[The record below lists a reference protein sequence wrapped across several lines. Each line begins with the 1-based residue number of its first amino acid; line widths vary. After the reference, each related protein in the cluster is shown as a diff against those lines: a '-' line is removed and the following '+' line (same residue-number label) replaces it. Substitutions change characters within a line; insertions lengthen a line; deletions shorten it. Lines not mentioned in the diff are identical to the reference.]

1 MVKAIIEI
9 DKEANRVLN
18 IIKAE
23 YGLKDKS
30 QAINRLAKDFGEI
43 ILESNMRPEY
53 IKKLKRIER
62 EGTVSLKNFEKKF
75 KVKL

>member
-1 MVKAIIEI
+1 MVKAIIDI
-9 DKEANRVLN
+9 DKEANKVLN

-53 IKKLKRIER
+53 IKKLKKIER